1 MQKEENNALKASD
14 EGREKVKRPDSE
26 NQGPIKSTE
35 AAENTAGNNE
45 PKKEEKKQ
53 PYENVLLGNFDEYNN
68 YAIPEM
74 VATELINIEKIV
86 TSKENNEYKAYAL
99 CGKIKFEFYVSVED
113 VVVPDSMPQKR
124 AVLKLIETYKTAK
137 EQTQKDTIITTI
149 AQFQDIFTND
159 FLFKVKKEFHLH
171 SKDEDP
177 GRIFHNNE
185 NLAPY
190 TIGSFK
196 NRFSQIEIFSMDKIK
211 LVAEHIK
218 KLLNILRS
226 SEKGRIVANKFIKKT
241 KFDKGI
247 DKTYTYKELLKELYS
262 VIDTAVSEKKLDDET
277 IKKVTEARKNFA
289 KEVKLENIENKA
301 KSGSSSKKPSPKP
314 SSSGSKGKSGG
325 GGGGKGGGG
334 GGGKGDSGGDSE
346 KKKDK
351 SLFDIMDLLLENLK
365 TEKTLPPRPI
375 FHQAKPV
382 PTPQPQ
388 PKPTQ
393 PSQPKPA
400 QPSQP
405 PQSQNKEPLGDLLND
420 YETGDMYGAALL
432 KSKLVLSENAIK
444 KDVKLTKSE
453 PERSL

>member
-1 MQKEENNALKASD
+1 M
-14 EGREKVKRPDSE
+14 
-26 NQGPIKSTE
+26 
-35 AAENTAGNNE
+35 
-45 PKKEEKKQ
+45 
-53 PYENVLLGNFDEYNN
+53 
-68 YAIPEM
+68 
-74 VATELINIEKIV
+74 
-86 TSKENNEYKAYAL
+86 
-99 CGKIKFEFYVSVED
+99 
-113 VVVPDSMPQKR
+113 
-124 AVLKLIETYKTAK
+124 
-137 EQTQKDTIITTI
+137 
-149 AQFQDIFTND
+149 
-159 FLFKVKKEFHLH
+159 
-171 SKDEDP
+171 
-177 GRIFHNNE
+177 
-185 NLAPY
+185 
-190 TIGSFK
+190 
-196 NRFSQIEIFSMDKIK
+196 
-211 LVAEHIK
+211 
-218 KLLNILRS
+218 
-226 SEKGRIVANKFIKKT
+226 
-241 KFDKGI
+241 
-247 DKTYTYKELLKELYS
+247 LKELYS